1 MVGHIFVAI
10 FLARS
15 PRLHLMLR
23 VRDGKKTPQ
32 TFPLPG
38 PWSPLKRWKNHQQRQ
53 IQSPKDVHKWISPIQ
68 DYLESLGQLIYT
80 LESNHQDN
88 LCYLAFNKLICS
100 YGWVTLW
107 KSITSGISDEA
118 TLFFPHG
125 RSGPEKVSSIN
136 PSDDRFI
143 GVFLQRSKLV
153 REGHHTFNNRNPYLK
168 VKING
173 TDTKR

>member
-23 VRDGKKTPQ
+23 VQDGKKQNNPT
-32 TFPLPG
+32 LPG
-38 PWSPLKRWKNHQQRQ
+38 PWSPSIKRWKNHQQRQ
-53 IQSPKDVHKWISPIQ
+53 IQSPSGFSPIQ

-88 LCYLAFNKLICS
+88 FCYLAFNKLICS

-118 TLFFPHG
+118 TLFSPMGG
-125 RSGPEKVSSIN
+125 RGQKRLVPSIHRMKDSSGYFCKGQNLWGRVITPLITGILTL
-136 PSDDRFI
+136 R
-143 GVFLQRSKLV
+143 
-153 REGHHTFNNRNPYLK
+153 
-168 VKING
+168 
-173 TDTKR
+173 